1 MSVLQP
7 NGDVVDIG
15 GCRPARDWQDG
26 DVLGAPWVV
35 PGSPCLDRPYG
46 FAYGNIVTDL
56 GNNNGVINAGD
67 AAAALP
73 ATYQEVV
80 VLGEIRHAIHV
91 YGGCFT
97 GGRYP
102 GTYAGECPDRGG
114 IPVGA
119 HLYLDMTRAEIDATP
134 TSIIPAHMRVFAY
147 AAHEHGM
154 FALDT
159 GDGTKWISSGFLIED
174 ALPALQSGAI
184 TQSYWWDWFVAHGGA
199 MTADKNLKLQT
210 PIDWSQ
216 LASRMYVLQECYARG
231 TCRDSIPET
240 PVMTRLQM
248 GQQPTK
254 TAPGQVITPAVTVQV
269 LNQNGQP
276 YTTTPQ
282 PSVTVA
288 LGTSPSGGT
297 LSGTRTQ
304 TAIGGVATFADLRV
318 DLAGNGYTLVVSAG
332 SGVTGATS
340 VPFAI
345 TGQSQ

>member
-1 MSVLQP
+1 
-7 NGDVVDIG
+7 
-15 GCRPARDWQDG
+15 
-26 DVLGAPWVV
+26 
-35 PGSPCLDRPYG
+35 
-46 FAYGNIVTDL
+46 
-56 GNNNGVINAGD
+56 
-67 AAAALP
+67 
-73 ATYQEVV
+73 
-80 VLGEIRHAIHV
+80 
-91 YGGCFT
+91 
-97 GGRYP
+97 
-102 GTYAGECPDRGG
+102 
-114 IPVGA
+114 
-119 HLYLDMTRAEIDATP
+119 
-134 TSIIPAHMRVFAY
+134 
-147 AAHEHGM
+147 
-154 FALDT
+154 
-159 GDGTKWISSGFLIED
+159 
-174 ALPALQSGAI
+174 
-184 TQSYWWDWFVAHGGA
+184 